1 VIRRDLAKRVLAAA
15 GKYPV
20 VTVTGPR
27 QSGKTTLVRA
37 LFRDCPYVSLESP
50 DESAFALE
58 DPRGFLARFKGRVIL
73 DEAQK
78 APELFSYIQGLV
90 DEEGRPGR
98 FILSGSHNFL
108 LIKGISQS
116 LAGRCAILHL
126 LPFSLPELLGRP
138 GMPPERLGR
147 DIPASPPRP
156 GRSLAECLFT
166 GFFPRIHDKHLPPRE
181 WLANYLQTY
190 VERDVRSVLNIGD
203 LESFGRFVRL
213 CAGRSG
219 QLLNMASLAS
229 DCGIS
234 HMTAKRW
241 ISVLEAGFIVF
252 LLRPYHRNFGKRLI
266 KAPKLYFIDTG
277 LLSHLLG
284 IRDGAELAS
293 HASRGAVFE
302 SFVVSELVKAHYNRG
317 ERPALYFWRD
327 SNGREVDI
335 LVETGKGLVPIEV
348 KSGQTV
354 ASDFLKGL
362 EYWRGIRGKPEG
374 PSALVYGGDTSFKR
388 NGVAVY
394 AWHTI

>member
-50 DESAFALE
+50 DERAFALE

-302 SFVVSELVKAHYNRG
+302 SFVVSELVKAYYNRG

>member
-1 VIRRDLAKRVLAAA
+1 MIRRDLAKRVLAAA

-50 DESAFALE
+50 DERAFALE

>member
-50 DESAFALE
+50 DERAFALE

>member
-1 VIRRDLAKRVLAAA
+1 MIRRDLAKRVLAAA

-50 DESAFALE
+50 DERAFALE

-108 LIKGISQS
+108 LIKGIPQS